1 MADPITNSVV
11 GIAGSV
17 LNKFVADKNLKMQLE
32 HELKAL
38 RRAVKGQAVGGVRP
52 SARPPS
58 GQPTAES
65 RPSLPPRDQPREW
78 RGLV

>member
-32 HELKAL
+32 HELKTQL
-38 RRAVKGQAVGGVRP
+38 Q
-52 SARPPS
+52 
-58 GQPTAES
+58 TANLAQNETNK
-65 RPSLPPRDQPREW
+65 
-78 RGLV
+78 